1 MTDITERIAIGE
13 GHDQPFKG
21 CKSVF
26 NLAADLWVD
35 VATGVEY
42 TAIGLIDGPGN
53 MKGTLVAAVCV
64 LHQLLSRHSKVVLI
78 CHGGSG
84 RSGLVAALYM
94 TVRHE
99 VSLEQ
104 ALNIVKSHRPQ
115 AVPNGE
121 LLKVAESVIPLLR
134 DLVKQG

>member
-1 MTDITERIAIGE
+1 MTEITERLLIG
-13 GHDQPFKG
+13 DRDDSPFKG
-21 CKSVF
+21 HTSVF
-26 NLAADLWVD
+26 NLAADLWVE
-35 VATGVEY
+35 VVQGVEY

-64 LHQLLSRHSKVVLI
+64 LHQLLARHSKVVLI
-78 CHGGSG
+78 CHGGSV